1 MGDILII
8 SVLLIQ
14 ALLVLLVVY
23 LLVKNKETNRNQQH
37 LVNNLMSLDV
47 SIKGMDDGFIDS
59 LKEYRLE
66 ISNQLKDN
74 RLETFNTL
82 NQFSMSIQRNL
93 QEVNQT
99 HATKFDRMNT
109 TMINSMDTV
118 KNQVEKQLT
127 SLQID
132 NNTKLEQMRMT
143 VDEKLQASVEKRFNE
158 SFKSIS
164 ERLDMVQKGLGEMK
178 HLATGVGDLKKVL
191 TNVKTRGNLGE
202 IQLKNILEEV
212 LTPQQYIENAKVN
225 NTNDRVEF
233 AITLPGVSDNDE
245 PLLLPIDSKFPIED
259 FQRLLDAYE
268 TNEAVDLSLKAFENA
283 VKKNAKMIHTKYIN
297 PPITTDFAIMFVP
310 TEGLYAEILR
320 INGLFETLQ
329 RDLKITVV
337 GPSNLVA
344 FLSSLQMGFKT
355 LAIEKRSSEVWQLL
369 GSIKNEFHQFGGI
382 LDKTKKKLQEATN
395 VIEQANTRTRVIQ
408 RKLKD
413 VETLEGPSL
422 FEAIEEGTEL

>member
-1 MGDILII
+1 MNEVILII
-8 SVLLIQ
+8 MLGLEGLILLLLL
-14 ALLVLLVVY
+14 ALY
-23 LLVKNKETNRNQQH
+23 LQVKNNQQTIEK
-37 LVNNLMSLDV
+37 VENTTRSIRFSSEQSQTSLNELK
-47 SIKGMDDGFIDS
+47 SEFAS
-59 LKEYRLE
+59 QLKENRLE
-66 ISNQLKDN
+66 I
-74 RLETFNTL
+74 FNAL

-93 QEVNQT
+93 QEVNNT
-99 HATKFDRMNT
+99 HASKFDRMNT
-109 TMINSMDTV
+109 TMINSLENV

-127 SLQID
+127 SIQTDTNI
-132 NNTKLEQMRMT
+132 KLEQMRMT

-158 SFKSIS
+158 SFKLIS
-164 ERLDMVQKGLGEMK
+164 ERLDMVQKGLGEMH

-212 LTPQQYIENAKVN
+212 LTPSQYIENAQVN

-233 AITLPGVSDNDE
+233 AITLPGVSDSDK

-259 FQRLLDAYE
+259 YQRLLEAYE
-268 TNEAVDLSLKAFENA
+268 SNEYVEVSIKAFENA
-283 VKKNAKMIHTKYIN
+283 VKKNAKTIHTKYIN
-297 PPITTDFAIMFVP
+297 PPTTTDFAIMFVP

-320 INGLFETLQ
+320 VNGLFETLQ

-337 GPSNLVA
+337 GPTNLVA

-369 GSIKNEFHQFGGI
+369 GSIKNEFYQFGGI

-395 VIEQANTRTRVIQ
+395 VIDQANTRTRVIQ
-408 RKLKD
+408 RKLKS

-422 FEAIEEGTEL
+422 FSDIEEFNEDDVSK

>member
-1 MGDILII
+1 MNEVILII
-8 SVLLIQ
+8 MLGLEGLILLLLL
-14 ALLVLLVVY
+14 ALY
-23 LLVKNKETNRNQQH
+23 LQVKSNQQTIEK
-37 LVNNLMSLDV
+37 VENTTQSIRFSSEQSQTSLNELK
-47 SIKGMDDGFIDS
+47 SEFAS
-59 LKEYRLE
+59 QLKENRLE
-66 ISNQLKDN
+66 I
-74 RLETFNTL
+74 FNAL

-93 QEVNQT
+93 QEVNNT
-99 HATKFDRMNT
+99 HASKFDRMNT
-109 TMINSMDTV
+109 TMINSLENV

-127 SLQID
+127 SIQTDTNI
-132 NNTKLEQMRMT
+132 KLEQMRMT

-158 SFKSIS
+158 SFKLIS
-164 ERLDMVQKGLGEMK
+164 ERLDMVQKGLGEMH

-212 LTPQQYIENAKVN
+212 LTPSQYIENAQVN

-233 AITLPGVSDNDE
+233 AITLPGVSDSDK

-259 FQRLLDAYE
+259 YQRLLEAYE
-268 TNEAVDLSLKAFENA
+268 SNEYVEVSIKAFENA
-283 VKKNAKMIHTKYIN
+283 VKKNAKTIHTKYIN
-297 PPITTDFAIMFVP
+297 PPTTTDFAIMFVP

-320 INGLFETLQ
+320 VNGLFETLQ

-337 GPSNLVA
+337 GPTNLVA

-369 GSIKNEFHQFGGI
+369 GSIKNEFYQFGGI

-395 VIEQANTRTRVIQ
+395 VIDQANTRTRVIQ
-408 RKLKD
+408 RKLKS

-422 FEAIEEGTEL
+422 FADIEEFNEDDVSK